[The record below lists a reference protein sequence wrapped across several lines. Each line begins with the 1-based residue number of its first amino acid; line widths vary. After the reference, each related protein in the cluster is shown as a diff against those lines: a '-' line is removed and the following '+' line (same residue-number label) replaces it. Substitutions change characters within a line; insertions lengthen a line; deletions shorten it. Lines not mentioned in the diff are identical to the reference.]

1 MTAVTAPVI
10 AIDGPG
16 GAGKGTLAGIVAA
29 RLQWRLLDSGA
40 LYRLVALAALQRDI
54 ALTDAEELAALTTQ
68 LDVEFVAGGVFLD
81 GIDASAS
88 IRRPEIDA
96 AASKVAAL
104 PAVRAGL
111 MKLQHNFRRPPGLVA
126 DGRDMGTVVF
136 PDAPLKIFLTA
147 SAEER
152 ARRRHRQLHDGAR
165 NRGAAGEL
173 NQTASSV
180 SLRALLQAI
189 EERDRRDRERPVSPL
204 VAAPDAVTVDSTDM
218 SIDEV
223 VAAVMAHAEQRGL
236 GPEQR

>member
-1 MTAVTAPVI
+1 MTAVVAPVI

-16 GAGKGTLAGIVAA
+16 GAGKGTLAGIVAT

-54 ALTDAEELAALTTQ
+54 ALTAAEELAALTTQ
-68 LDVEFVAGGVFLD
+68 LDVEFVGGVFLD
-81 GIDASAS
+81 GVDASAS

-152 ARRRHRQLHDGAR
+152 ARRRHRQLHDAAR
-165 NRGAAGEL
+165 NRGAAGKL
-173 NQTASSV
+173 NQNASSV

-236 GPEQR
+236 GIEQR

>member
-1 MTAVTAPVI
+1 
-10 AIDGPG
+10 
-16 GAGKGTLAGIVAA
+16 
-29 RLQWRLLDSGA
+29 
-40 LYRLVALAALQRDI
+40 
-54 ALTDAEELAALTTQ
+54 
-68 LDVEFVAGGVFLD
+68 
-81 GIDASAS
+81 
-88 IRRPEIDA
+88 
-96 AASKVAAL
+96 
-104 PAVRAGL
+104 

-152 ARRRHRQLHDGAR
+152 ARRRYRQLHDAAR

-173 NQTASSV
+173 NQSASSV

-236 GPEQR
+236 GSE